1 MKLRKDL
8 EDLMEKYRNDAG
20 NYLVLKEQMEQRM
33 NALEELERQNL
44 ERLQKKFQDELRY
57 TQDSVEKF
65 VNKLS
70 EKIDLISE
78 FEKRLDKYDSVIKET
93 KKLVDQANIL
103 IE

>member
-93 KKLVDQANIL
+93 KKLVD
-103 IE
+103 